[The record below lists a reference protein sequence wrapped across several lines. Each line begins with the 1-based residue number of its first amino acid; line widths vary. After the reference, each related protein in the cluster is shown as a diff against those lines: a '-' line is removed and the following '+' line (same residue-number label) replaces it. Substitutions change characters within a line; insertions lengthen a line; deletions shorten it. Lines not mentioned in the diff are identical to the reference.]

1 MELGRQLDRWL
12 MIGAAVGLGGLLL
25 LVLGA
30 GRERTTTNML
40 APVPD
45 GTRLEIIALGT
56 TSEAIRFFDYLHD
69 LV

>member
-12 MIGAAVGLGGLLL
+12 MIGAAVGLGGMLL
-25 LVLGA
+25 LVLVG

-45 GTRLEIIALGT
+45 DTRLEIIALGA
-56 TSEAIRFFDYLHD
+56 TSEAIRFFNSLHD